1 MCQLT
6 ELGTLANPLPL
17 MFVQDSIIHFGT
29 HASKFMYTTPGIPGC
44 GLGWRVGVEL
54 SLNSCDFSKLKR

>member
-29 HASKFMYTTPGIPGC
+29 HASKLYVHYVRHPVLRPG
-44 GLGWRVGVEL
+44 L
-54 SLNSCDFSKLKR
+54 